1 MKSIL
6 LVDDSDAA
14 RDAYALI
21 LEWAG
26 FEILVAENGRQA
38 YEVARSRRPDL
49 VVMDLNMPVLSG
61 WDAARELKRDPATA
75 DIPLIALSAWP
86 VSEQD
91 RCGLEECGFSAVWTK
106 PFPPSAM
113 LEEIRQRLEVEA
125 QAA

>member
-6 LVDDSDAA
+6 LVDDSDAT

-26 FEILVAENGRQA
+26 FDTLVAGNGREA
-38 YEVARSRRPDL
+38 CELARTHRPDL
-49 VVMDLNMPVLSG
+49 IVMDLNMPVLNG

-75 DIPLIALSAWP
+75 GIPLIALSAWL
-86 VSEQD
+86 VSEPE
-91 RCGLEECGFSAVWTK
+91 RRRLEECGFCAVWSK

-113 LEEIRQRLEVEA
+113 LEEIRERLEAGA